1 MTCRRQPSRRRRA
14 DIHIFRDE
22 EHRGWVL
29 MEGRRR
35 LSVHR
40 TQAEA
45 VCAGVRRAKRMRV
58 DVVTHGRNGCIRSKD
73 SYGNESP
80 VRDTEH

>member
-1 MTCRRQPSRRRRA
+1 MKCGCATRGRGSDVHISRDDTC
-14 DIHIFRDE
+14 
-22 EHRGWVL
+22 RGWVCT
-29 MEGRRR
+29 EGRRR

-45 VCAGVRRAKRMRV
+45 VNAGIRRAKRTRV
-58 DVVTHGRNGCIRSKD
+58 DVVTHGRNGRIRSKD

-80 VRDTEH
+80 RRDTEH